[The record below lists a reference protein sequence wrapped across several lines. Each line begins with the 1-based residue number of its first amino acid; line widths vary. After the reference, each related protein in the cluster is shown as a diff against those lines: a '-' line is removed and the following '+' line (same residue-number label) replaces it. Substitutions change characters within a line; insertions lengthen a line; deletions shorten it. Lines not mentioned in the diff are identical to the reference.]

1 MQRVKVGKIT
11 APVGIRGEV
20 RVFPYTDSAS
30 RFSDI
35 RKVFIGENGDEYTIE
50 RYHKDKDLVVI
61 KFREVTDRN
70 TSETLRDRYLYVN
83 REDYVLDEDS
93 YFVEDLLEC
102 RAVSEDGEDI
112 GRITDVIQN
121 TVQDIYE
128 ITEENGKKIL
138 VPAVKEFIK
147 AVDPERKTVT
157 VHLIEGM
164 RG

>member
-50 RYHKDKDLVVI
+50 RYRKDKDLVVI

-121 TVQDIYE
+121 TDQDIYE